1 MDKAQELTQQN
12 KENRNIKTAAKIALV
27 VLLLTIVG
35 QFISVYQTKYQL
47 VSPLIPENTIWEI
60 NKQFIFTAFIST
72 IICIV
77 GLFLYFYEKYLWI
90 IILIAITLLSE
101 RFINI

>member
-1 MDKAQELTQQN
+1 MESKNQR
-12 KENRNIKTAAKIALV
+12 KIKTAAKISLI

-35 QFISVYQTKYQL
+35 QMIKVYLTKYQL
-47 VSPLIPENTIWEI
+47 LSPLISENTIWEI

-72 IICIV
+72 IICII
-77 GLFLYFYEKYLWI
+77 GLLLYFYERYLWI